1 MEADSNLQKWPQDC
15 LEGFSDAGWT
25 QQQRFQR
32 LVGLAKKLAHPVLW
46 ADLKMNQMVRHLRFP
61 ESVDQWPDLE
71 GFVALRVRHHVDSRL
86 EWAVN
91 LALLD
96 VSGSS
101 PTGVEL

>member
-1 MEADSNLQKWPQDC
+1 MDTAAEVSEVGW
-15 LEGFSDAGWT
+15 AGKE
-25 QQQRFQR
+25 
-32 LVGLAKKLAHPVLW
+32 VGTSGTLW

-61 ESVDQWPDLE
+61 ESVDQEPDLE